1 MSEEEHAQAKAID
14 GIVCI
19 IIVGIY
25 YTYQFI
31 GL

>member
-14 GIVCI
+14 GVVCMI
-19 IIVGIY
+19 LMGIY
-25 YTYQFI
+25 IVYQFI